1 MNSQELDQRI
11 EQLMKERESRKSSF
25 LSTSDKTRDIAGSI
39 QDGMY
44 WGQLAIGLFRKLTNY
59 HYSPKKRAK
68 QVLITISLVLVAN
81 LIRKTLFSKDE
92 E

>member
-1 MNSQELDQRI
+1 MNSQELDARI
-11 EQLMKERESRKSSF
+11 EELIKERDSRKTSF
-25 LSTSDKTRDIAGSI
+25 LATSDKTRDIAGSI

-44 WGQLAIGLFRKLTNY
+44 WGQLAISLFRKLTNY

-68 QVLITISLVLVAN
+68 QILITVSVILVAN
-81 LIRKTLFSKDE
+81 LVRKILFDKDE